1 MPKIRKE
8 YEQQGDSLVLKGSM
22 PVFDANN
29 DINLLNNLNIPG
41 AIVKQDGENNYTQ
54 NIQNLSGTIALQE
67 NIKYYDLS
75 GGRVTYTGTI
85 PGITELYDGLAIHV
99 YFPVQTNTNCT
110 VNINDLGA
118 KAIYLTNDGTRV
130 TTHIPAKAYV
140 TLVYNATNDYF
151 VWQRA
156 YVDGNNYASVRQ
168 YQSGTGT
175 RTAPEYPILTRYN
188 VTDKAGTYETTYT
201 RFNPNVYI
209 NTDTGALAAV
219 QLLENGTPLS
229 QLYAPIGG
237 GGGGNAEWG
246 SISGTLS
253 NQTDL
258 MSKFSEYAPV
268 SALSSYATL
277 SLVSS
282 LDYLSIGALS
292 ANTKIPSTYSD
303 FTDVASKNHTHS
315 EYLTSSALNGYAT
328 QSWVQSQNYITNSAL
343 TGYATEN
350 WVLSKNYISGIT
362 GAMVSTALGYTAI
375 SASNLNGYATES
387 WVLSKNYITSAALS
401 EYATEVY
408 VGSAISAL
416 TYSSVGALSA
426 ATHIPSDPVNADWN
440 ATTGLSSIKNKPTLG
455 TAASMASTAFRPAS
469 WMPTYSDVGALSSAT
484 VIPSTYSDV
493 GAASASH
500 THTDYVEREGDTM
513 IGQLVAQNNIAYT
526 TAQVR
531 NIILSTSEPTS
542 TDGGN
547 GDIWIVYKE

>member
-8 YEQQGDSLVLKGSM
+8 YEQQSDSLVLKGSM

-75 GGRVTYTGTI
+75 GDRVTYTGTI

-110 VNINDLGA
+110 VNINNLGA

-188 VTDKAGTYETTYT
+188 VTDKAGTYDTTYT

-328 QSWVQSQNYITNSAL
+328 QSWVQSQ
-343 TGYATEN
+343 
-350 WVLSKNYISGIT
+350 
-362 GAMVSTALGYTAI
+362 
-375 SASNLNGYATES
+375 
-387 WVLSKNYITSAALS
+387 NYITSAALS